1 MIEFETKT
9 AGVVKIFTDDIE
21 ETALKQVYDIAE
33 NKFAENHIRIMPD
46 VHAGKGITI
55 GFSGLI
61 GDYINPEHIG
71 CDIGCNVTAEFFD
84 RPIPIDKYEEFEHKI
99 KKEIPMGFNINSASK
114 VSWRAVIKFINNKL
128 DLARVSTNGLINDIR
143 FNCEKDI
150 SDWLKNLKMNEG
162 TFYQSISSVGGGNH
176 FLEYDESEDK
186 YAIIVHCG
194 SRNLGLKV
202 FNYWNNIAK
211 TVSLIKMQCI
221 K

>member
-1 MIEFETKT
+1 MNL
-9 AGVVKIFTDDIE
+9 KIFTKNIE
-21 ETALKQVYDIAE
+21 KEAINQINELLKQETFKNSKV
-33 NKFAENHIRIMPD
+33 RIMPD

-128 DLARVSTNGLINDIR
+128 DLTRVSTNGLINDIR

-150 SDWLKNLKMNEG
+150 SDWLKN
-162 TFYQSISSVGGGNH
+162 
-176 FLEYDESEDK
+176 
-186 YAIIVHCG
+186 
-194 SRNLGLKV
+194 
-202 FNYWNNIAK
+202 
-211 TVSLIKMQCI
+211 
-221 K
+221 